1 MNNFQKVTLLA
12 VLGLIASNASFA
24 QGSLRDRFRDQ
35 NQPKA
40 TVYPEGF
47 EESLADYQQTWET
60 ILSNSDLYIIFERL
74 PNERMTGA
82 LYSFMPN
89 GTDLFAVFKS
99 GDNIFGPV
107 AHGGREFSWKGAFYE
122 CNNLETTK
130 SGRYFEPLALTNSNQ
145 DGFANFRSHF
155 GSSDN
160 LDMSSLSPDT
170 DFEVNFD
177 NGECYFASEGLF
189 GLPPDVR
196 QCTLRKYDAN
206 DRQLYLWY
214 ERGFGASINRAYED
228 LIRGIQDVSGIQ
240 EKCLRPE

>member
-1 MNNFQKVTLLA
+1 MNNFQKVTLVA

-24 QGSLRDRFRDQ
+24 QGSLLDRFIDQ

-107 AHGGREFSWKGAFYE
+107 EHGGREFSWKGAFYE

-130 SGRYFEPLALTNSNQ
+130 SLRYFEPLALTNSNQ
-145 DGFANFRSHF
+145 DGFANFRSRF
-155 GSSDN
+155 GSYY
-160 LDMSSLSPDT
+160 LYMSSLSPDI

-177 NGECYFASEGLF
+177 NGECYFAREALF

-196 QCTLRKYDAN
+196 QCTVRKYDRN
-206 DRQLYLWY
+206 DRQLSVWD
-214 ERGFGASINRAYED
+214 RNINYDYD
-228 LIRGIQDVSGIQ
+228 LLLSGIRDVSGIREACKQ
-240 EKCLRPE
+240 P